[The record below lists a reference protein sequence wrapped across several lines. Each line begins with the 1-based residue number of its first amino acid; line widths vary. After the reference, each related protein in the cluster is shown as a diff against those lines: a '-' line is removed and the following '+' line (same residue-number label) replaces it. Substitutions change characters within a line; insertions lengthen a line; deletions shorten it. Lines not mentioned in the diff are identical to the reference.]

1 MRALT
6 KLVLGL
12 IVCIVFSVAVV
23 DADDPPESAPLITID
38 LSGETIA
45 FNEVTSDG
53 TITTIGSLP
62 NTFSVY
68 PDESGEWLI
77 PDPQVFYVA
86 PDAPVVAFTARRGD
100 EYRLYI
106 FDILINDLREVTIPY
121 WGLPKWSPDGKY
133 IFFSARPFFVGEPI
147 PIEVVQR
154 YLYDVVNDQIF
165 TLTENPTDL
174 PPGPQWLPDSSGF
187 AWTLGTGSNVEIA
200 DRQGRNQRIL
210 NDPPLDLSDV
220 PNLPEFSCRLTWSP
234 ELERYFYA
242 VGCQGFGD
250 TTFMRIYSVNLLGNT
265 ELVVDF
271 EQFFPAAFF
280 RSYVANITPASD
292 GIYIS
297 VQTNYLSLNINWY
310 VLRIGLDG
318 QTQIVADLT
327 KNIDGQNNRSQLRNS
342 QISPDGRHIALIGII
357 EQRIGGMQI
366 VDLETG
372 AMVSQVLQPEAE
384 DQHVC
389 EVRWVSDTEILFEW
403 RDYFCYLTNAEIPG
417 ESALLNITTD
427 TVTSLSNE
435 LGTENRILPVPDV
448 KVDTLPVTLFPSM
461 SEITPFR

>member
-1 MRALT
+1 MRALI

-12 IVCIVFSVAVV
+12 IICITFGVPVI
-23 DADDPPESAPLITID
+23 DADDLPESAPLIIVD
-38 LSGETIA
+38 LSGGTIE
-45 FNEVTSDG
+45 FNQVTSDG

-133 IFFSARPFFVGEPI
+133 IFFSARPFFLRESI
-147 PIEVVQR
+147 PIEVIQR

-174 PPGPQWLPDSSGF
+174 PPNPQWLADSSGF

-242 VGCQGFGD
+242 VGCQSFGD
-250 TTFMRIYSVNLLGNT
+250 TTFMRIYSVDLQGNT

-271 EQFFPAAFF
+271 EQFFPVAFF
-280 RSYVANITPASD
+280 RSYVTDIISATN
-292 GIYIS
+292 GIYIPI
-297 VQTNYLSLNINWY
+297 QINYLYLDINWY
-310 VLRIGLDG
+310 VLHVKLDG
-318 QTQIVADLT
+318 QIE
-327 KNIDGQNNRSQLRNS
+327 IDFDGGVNKGREGNMSELS
-342 QISPDGRHIALIGII
+342 AVLISPDERYIALIGLI

-372 AMVSQVLQPEAE
+372 AVVSQVLQPEAE

-403 RDYFCYLTNAEIPG
+403 RDYFCYLSNAEIPG

-427 TVTSLSNE
+427 AITSLSNE
-435 LGTENRILPVPDV
+435 LGTENWILPVPDV
-448 KVDTLPVTLFPSM
+448 KVDTLPVTLFP
-461 SEITPFR
+461 